1 MKRIVISILLATLF
15 ASIPVFAESRGAH
28 PKSLLGAGVIS
39 ANPAGAPS
47 PQNRRRYRRRRLVT
61 IRIGRRRRRRRDRD
75 DRRIYVLRRGR
86 RERRERRERR
96 RY

>member
-28 PKSLLGAGVIS
+28 PKSLGAGVIS

-47 PQNRRRYRRRRLVT
+47 PQYRRRYRRRRLVT
-61 IRIGRRRRRRRDRD
+61 IRIGRRRRRRDRD
-75 DRRIYVLRRGR
+75 DRRYVLRRGR
-86 RERRERRERR
+86 RDRRERR

>member
-28 PKSLLGAGVIS
+28 PKGVGTEVIS

-47 PQNRRRYRRRRLVT
+47 PQYRRRYRRRRLVT
-61 IRIGRRRRRRRDRD
+61 IRIGRRRRRDRD
-75 DRRIYVLRRGR
+75 DRRYVLRRGR
-86 RERRERRERR
+86 REGRERRERR

>member
-1 MKRIVISILLATLF
+1 MKRVLISILLATVF

-28 PKSLLGAGVIS
+28 PNGLGTEVIS

-47 PQNRRRYRRRRLVT
+47 PQFRRRYRRRRFV
-61 IRIGRRRRRRRDRD
+61 IVRRRQYRPRRY
-75 DRRIYVLRRGR
+75 RRIYVLRRGR
-86 RERRERRERR
+86 RERR

>member
-28 PKSLLGAGVIS
+28 PKGVGTEVIS

-47 PQNRRRYRRRRLVT
+47 PQYRRRYRRRRLVT
-61 IRIGRRRRRRRDRD
+61 IRIGRRRRRRDRD
-75 DRRIYVLRRGR
+75 DRRYVLRRGR
-86 RERRERRERR
+86 RERRERR